1 MRASAHSSATGD
13 SPQGPDA
20 GTTADAGALVRRARV
35 EAGVSLRELAR
46 RIDVSPGTVSAV
58 ENGKTQLTYTRLQ
71 QIAAAL
77 GRTAPELLLDVNVPA
92 WPVAAEGT
100 AEPTDLHELRRIYSE
115 LGTRSDG
122 AADWRRYEPIPIG
135 PVLLAGLAVF
145 VETGYHGATVR
156 TIADAAGMSV
166 SGIYHYCTSKH
177 DILVR
182 LLDEAMTDLAWRT
195 RAAVAEGTT
204 AAERTAL
211 LVESLAQYHAQRWA
225 FGLILAVEMRS
236 LEPADRAR
244 IRGLRDDERH
254 RLEACIEAGIADGT
268 FTTTSA
274 TLTARA
280 IMTMCTALPEWYR
293 PGGPLSPAE
302 LGRRYAAM
310 ALDMAGA
317 VTRPAGPAAS

>member
-1 MRASAHSSATGD
+1 MRTA
-13 SPQGPDA
+13 DA
-20 GTTADAGALVRRARV
+20 TADAGAVVRRARI

-77 GRTAPELLLDVNVPA
+77 GRTAPELLLHLSVPA
-92 WPVAAEGT
+92 ARIVADGPPET
-100 AEPTDLHELRRIYSE
+100 TNLHELRRIYSE

-182 LLDEAMTDLAWRT
+182 LLDEAMGDLAWRT
-195 RAAVAEGTT
+195 RAAVAEGAT

-211 LVESLAQYHAQRWA
+211 LVECLAQYHSQRWA

-236 LEPADRAR
+236 LDPDDRTR
-244 IRGLRDDERH
+244 IRGLRDDER
-254 RLEACIEAGIADGT
+254 RQLEACIDAGIADGT

-274 TLTARA
+274 ELTARA
-280 IMTMCTALPEWYR
+280 IMSMCTSLPEWYR

-302 LGRRYAAM
+302 LGRRYADM

-317 VTRPAGPAAS
+317 VTRPDGPAAS